1 MIRDEFKPVV
11 MSFEELNQHFENF
24 ANELS
29 SKREDTK
36 GTYTRALRE
45 FLKWFAVDKKFRFL
59 VEDVQR
65 YRDYL
70 THIKKLSPVSV
81 STYLTALRR
90 FCEYLKTIGVI
101 EKNPAKRIPGNK
113 RPTSHSREF
122 LTWEEIDMLLSSVE
136 RKDEAGY
143 RDYAMI
149 KMMLGCAMSELELSN
164 ADVGDLK
171 VVNNQYII
179 YVQGKGKDVKDE
191 AVPVPDDVVKALHD
205 YFTIRSKRQP
215 VEPDQP
221 MFVSLGPKSMG
232 ERLTNKGIR
241 IIISEYLKKSGVK
254 KGRNRKLTP
263 YSLKHTAAMI
273 MVENGATPEELK
285 KRLRLGSIETAMI
298 YFRQKGK
305 LGKPPQKQDSIQ
317 LSLL

>member
-11 MSFEELNQHFENF
+11 MSFEELNRHFENF
-24 ANELS
+24 VNELS

-45 FLKWFAVDKKFRFL
+45 FLRWFTVDKKFRFL

-70 THIKKLSPVSV
+70 THIKKLSPISV

-90 FCEYLKTIGVI
+90 FCEYLKVIGVI

-149 KMMLGCAMSELELSN
+149 KMMLGCAMSEIELSN

-171 VVNNQYII
+171 VLNNQHII

-191 AVPVPDDVVKALHD
+191 AVTVPDDVVKALHE
-205 YFTIRSKRQP
+205 YFMIRSRRQP
-215 VEPDQP
+215 VELSQP

-254 KGRNRKLTP
+254 RGRNRRLTP

-305 LGKPPQKQDSIQ
+305 LGKPPQKEIPIQ
-317 LSLL
+317 LPLF